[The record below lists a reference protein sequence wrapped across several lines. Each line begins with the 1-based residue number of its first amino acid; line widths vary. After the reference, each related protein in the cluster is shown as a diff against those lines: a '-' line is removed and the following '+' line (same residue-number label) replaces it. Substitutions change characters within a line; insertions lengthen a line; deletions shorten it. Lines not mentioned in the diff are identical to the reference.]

1 MCIYFFTSYVFI
13 AFFSIDFN
21 SLSRILHSILVIH
34 DSDQNSITHL
44 PISNHYNVLLTLAT
58 ANATQIHSTLVS
70 SYDGKNLQRIHFKF
84 FKQINNFNSR
94 VKNVYLLGNFVAFSK
109 KFERVSDLSISS
121 QVIYLGNG
129 HIKAN
134 YDTDTKNFSLNEEKV
149 VSLINILEP
158 RLGMNENSKNKT

>member
-1 MCIYFFTSYVFI
+1 MHILLHFLCIHCL
-13 AFFSIDFN
+13 FSIDFN
-21 SLSRILHSILVIH
+21 SLSRILHSILIIH

-58 ANATQIHSTLVS
+58 ARNATQIHSTLVS
-70 SYDGKNLQRIHFKF
+70 SYDGKNRQRIHFKF
-84 FKQINNFNSR
+84 FKQINNFNSH

-134 YDTDTKNFSLNEEKV
+134 YDTDTKKFSLNEEKV